1 MYELTA
7 SLSWARLGIERPS
20 VAMFEP
26 STTTCCE
33 FAVLVVIRRV
43 IVESSTVINAVFFDF
58 GGVILASPFEAFNR
72 YESSNGLPP
81 DFIRRVNAADPDSNA
96 WARFER
102 SEISAAEFDAAFAAE
117 SEQFGH
123 RVPGGDVLGLLNGQ
137 VRPEMVVALDRVIE
151 AGYTTACLT
160 NNVVGGEARADVV
173 AIMAR
178 FHHVVESS
186 KVGVRKPEPAFYELA
201 CRLAQVTPQ
210 ECAFL
215 DDLGVNLKPAAA
227 MGMTTIKVTS
237 AEQAI
242 SDLEAVLGIS
252 LR

>member
-1 MYELTA
+1 
-7 SLSWARLGIERPS
+7 
-20 VAMFEP
+20 
-26 STTTCCE
+26 
-33 FAVLVVIRRV
+33 
-43 IVESSTVINAVFFDF
+43 VINAVFFDF

-72 YESSNGLPP
+72 YESENGLPQ
-81 DFIRRVNAADPDSNA
+81 DFIRRVNATDPHSNA
-96 WARFER
+96 WARLER
-102 SEISAAEFDAAFAAE
+102 SEINGEQFDAAFAAE

-123 RVPGGDVLGLLNGQ
+123 RVPGAEVLGLLSGQ

-160 NNVVGGEARADVV
+160 NNVVGGDARDDVV
-173 AIMAR
+173 AVMAR

-242 SDLEAVLGIS
+242 GDLEVVLGIP